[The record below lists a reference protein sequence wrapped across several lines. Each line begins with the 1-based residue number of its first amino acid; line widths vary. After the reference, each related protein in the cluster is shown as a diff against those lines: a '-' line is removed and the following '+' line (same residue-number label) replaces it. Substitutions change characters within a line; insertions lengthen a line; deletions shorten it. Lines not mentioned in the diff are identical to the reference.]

1 MEEHSKHITLTLE
14 QAARQAV
21 DMPLVAAQAVVGNHL
36 VEVGTLDTEYH
47 SQVEDCMQ
55 EMHRL
60 EQLRHKSTPEQR
72 LLQSFHRLKM
82 VVRQGLHQMQEVVRH
97 KLVVVCRK
105 EQFVHHKL
113 KSMRCMP
120 SAHILALHK
129 QNLDRHKRMGPLQGI
144 LLRSHKV
151 NVQNHHILQIAR
163 NPFHILQSL
172 HSPFQHLQ
180 SLHQNRRNSCR
191 SQCSPFQS
199 HHSSFQGHHS
209 PSHNRH
215 SPYQSHRSPFQSHRS
230 PFQSHRSLRNNPYH
244 HNPSPS
250 QFHRNLHI
258 LPLPG
263 LHWWIQLHLHSAP
276 QAQNCLKMGLDP
288 FPWSCRGT
296 RCCC

>member
-1 MEEHSKHITLTLE
+1 MEEHSKHITLSLE

-21 DMPLVAAQAVVGNHL
+21 DMPLVAALAVVGNHL
-36 VEVGTLDTEYH
+36 VEVGILDTEYH
-47 SQVEDCMQ
+47 SQVEDCLQ
-55 EMHRL
+55 ETHRL
-60 EQLRHKSTPEQR
+60 EQLRHKSTLEQR
-72 LLQSFHRLKM
+72 QFQSFHRLKM

-105 EQFVHHKL
+105 EQVVHHKL
-113 KSMRCMP
+113 KSVRCMP
-120 SAHILALHK
+120 YAHILALHK
-129 QNLDRHKRMGPLQGI
+129 LNLDRHKCMGPLQDI

-163 NPFHILQSL
+163 NPFHNLQSL
-172 HSPFQHLQ
+172 HSPFQNLQ

-209 PSHNRH
+209 PSHSRRSLYQSH
-215 SPYQSHRSPFQSHRS
+215 RSPFQSHRSPFQSHRS
-230 PFQSHRSLRNNPYH
+230 PFQSHRSLRDNLYH

-250 QFHRNLHI
+250 QFHRNLRI

-263 LHWWIQLHLHSAP
+263 LH
-276 QAQNCLKMGLDP
+276 
-288 FPWSCRGT
+288 
-296 RCCC
+296 

>member
-1 MEEHSKHITLTLE
+1 MEEHSKHITLALE
-14 QAARQAV
+14 QALQQAV
-21 DMPLVAAQAVVGNHL
+21 DKPLVAAQAVVGNHL
-36 VEVGTLDTEYH
+36 VEVGIMDTEYH
-47 SQVEDCMQ
+47 SQEEDCMQ
-55 EMHRL
+55 ETHRS
-60 EQLRHKSTPEQR
+60 EQL
-72 LLQSFHRLKM
+72 
-82 VVRQGLHQMQEVVRH
+82 RH

-113 KSMRCMP
+113 KSVRCMP
-120 SAHILALHK
+120 YAHILALHK

-151 NVQNHHILQIAR
+151 NVQNHHILQFAR

-172 HSPFQHLQ
+172 HSPFQNLQ

-215 SPYQSHRSPFQSHRS
+215 SPY
-230 PFQSHRSLRNNPYH
+230 QSHRSLRNNPYH

>member
-1 MEEHSKHITLTLE
+1 MEEHSKHITLALE

-36 VEVGTLDTEYH
+36 VEVGILDTEYH

-60 EQLRHKSTPEQR
+60 EQLRHKSTLEQR
-72 LLQSFHRLKM
+72 QLQSFHRLKM

-97 KLVVVCRK
+97 KL
-105 EQFVHHKL
+105 
-113 KSMRCMP
+113 KSVRCMP

-151 NVQNHHILQIAR
+151 NVQNHHILQFAR

-172 HSPFQHLQ
+172 HSPFQNLQ

-209 PSHNRH
+209 PSHSRR

-250 QFHRNLHI
+250 QFHHNLH
-258 LPLPG
+258 
-263 LHWWIQLHLHSAP
+263 
-276 QAQNCLKMGLDP
+276 
-288 FPWSCRGT
+288 
-296 RCCC
+296 